1 MDIQQTI
8 IRFPEIKLQTRDAH
22 KLRGYFGNLFREK
35 SALLHNHL
43 ENGEF
48 RYAYPQVQYKVIH
61 DIPTLVGISEGAE
74 LLQQLFMQMR
84 ELHIDQK
91 VWPVNQKNIE
101 DRTIDIGV
109 VEMPLTYRF
118 ESLWMALNQQNH
130 VLYKKSKRND
140 MKRMLEKTLVGNCL
154 SFFKSMDL
162 FVEKKIMASVSVHE
176 KITRFKNNRMIVFDG
191 EFQANV
197 LLPDYIGIGKQVARG
212 FGTIKRLH
220 QEP

>member
-8 IRFPEIKLQTRDAH
+8 IRFPEIKLQSRDAH

-35 SALLHNHL
+35 SGLLHNHL
-43 ENGEF
+43 GNGEL
-48 RYAYPQVQYKVIH
+48 RYAYPQVQYKVIN
-61 DIPTLVGISEGAE
+61 DIPMLVGISEGAE
-74 LLQQLFMQMR
+74 LLQQLFMQIR

-101 DRTIDIGV
+101 DRAIDIGV

-176 KITRFKNNRMIVFDG
+176 KTTRFKNNRMIVFDG